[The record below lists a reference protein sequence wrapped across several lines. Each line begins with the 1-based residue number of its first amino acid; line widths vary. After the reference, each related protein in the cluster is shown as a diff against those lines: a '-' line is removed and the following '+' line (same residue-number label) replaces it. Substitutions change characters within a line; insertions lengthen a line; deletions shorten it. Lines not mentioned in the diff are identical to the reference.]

1 MPRRRREEASGPRR
15 TIFRGPMDEHIR
27 HDRTIRLLEARLEAL
42 AAACDRRPRG
52 EQRLDREIVAAVA
65 ATRHAVALDLISSAE
80 ADAVWGSVAERHP
93 RARWC
98 RVGPRLAA

>member
-1 MPRRRREEASGPRR
+1 
-15 TIFRGPMDEHIR
+15 MDERSR

-42 AAACDRRPRG
+42 AAASERRPRG

-65 ATRHAVALDLISSAE
+65 ATRHAVALALISRRE
-80 ADAVWGSVAERHP
+80 ADAVWASVARRHP

-98 RVGPRLAA
+98 RQGPRIAA